1 MSYLWS
7 DIEKW
12 KAMSRKE
19 NCPVCRR
26 LPSPIDTA
34 TIQETDASWLE
45 AHPRVALRGT
55 CYLLSKKHAVELFDL
70 SDQEAFAFLR
80 DVMRAARALKEITG
94 ATKIN
99 YEIHGN
105 TIPHLHIHLFPRYLQ
120 DDRFRDGPINPH
132 ETEPPVYTGSEF
144 NEFIQ
149 RMKNAL
155 GS

>member
-12 KAMSRKE
+12 KEMSRKE

-26 LPSPIDTA
+26 LPSPSDTV

-45 AHPRVALRGT
+45 ARPRVALRGT

-120 DDRFRDGPINPH
+120 DDRFRDGPINPR

-155 GS
+155 DS